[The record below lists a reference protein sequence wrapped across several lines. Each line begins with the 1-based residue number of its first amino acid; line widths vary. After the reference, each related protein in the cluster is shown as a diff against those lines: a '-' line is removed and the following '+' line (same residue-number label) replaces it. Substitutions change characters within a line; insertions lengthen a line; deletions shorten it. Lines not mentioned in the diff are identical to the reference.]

1 MERSSNKFC
10 LIGMAGVGK
19 TFWSQQLEETGLH
32 RVSCDELIAQSL
44 MADSLIDAA
53 DYSSLCDWLNYP
65 WNENFRSHEKQYS
78 DAEDR
83 IMREII
89 AEAPDQDTVLD
100 ATGSVL
106 YCDIEILK
114 LLTDNYKVIYLQL
127 SEEEKTLFQ
136 EKYIETPRP
145 IVWNHHAEPL
155 LGSKPDDEVIATQ
168 YIKLVKEREGRYMAL
183 ADQVVP
189 SAVLSIMQSGEELLR
204 LISDD

>member
-1 MERSSNKFC
+1 MNKNSNKFC

-19 TFWSQQLEETGLH
+19 TFWSQQLEDTGLH

-44 MADSLIDAA
+44 IGSS
-53 DYSSLCDWLNYP
+53 DYSKLCEWLNYP
-65 WNENFRSHEKQYS
+65 WNDNFRSQEKQYS
-78 DAEDR
+78 EAEDR

-89 AEAPDQDTVLD
+89 ADAPEENTVLD

-106 YCDIEILK
+106 YCDATILK
-114 LLTDNYKVIYLQL
+114 SLTDNYKVIYLQL

-136 EKYIETPRP
+136 QKYIETPRP

-155 LGSKPDDEVIATQ
+155 LGSKPDDEIIATQ
-168 YIKLVKEREGRYMAL
+168 YINLVKEREERYMAL

-189 SAVLSIMQSGEELLR
+189 SAVLNIMQNGADLLR